1 MPDIDGLIRRLLADH
16 FGGRVDEMFD
26 NLRFYSDLGGDELD
40 EVEMLMMIEDELE
53 ITLPDS
59 MFDELLKQKNDD
71 VTIKMIIDYVT
82 EKTKQ

>member
-1 MPDIDGLIRRLLADH
+1 MPDIDGLIRRIFADH

-26 NLRFYSDLGGDELD
+26 NLRFYSDLGADQLD

-71 VTIKMIIDYVT
+71 VTVKMIIDYVS